1 MMMNTLNWK
10 VKHRSLGNDR
20 NSKEVCEPIFNYRVQ
35 KTLSENKAGQ
45 EVEK

>member
-1 MMMNTLNWK
+1 MMMNTLNWR
-10 VKHRSLGNDR
+10 VEHRSLGYGR
-20 NSKEVCEPIFNYRVQ
+20 NSKDVCRPIFNDRVQ